1 MRFSKKHGTM
11 AAALAI
17 RHGGVTAKEL
27 AKALNRTERLC
38 QAIMREVVRQRGA
51 EFTLSPRRSKK
62 PGPAPLALVA
72 VNQTRK
78 EE

>member
-1 MRFSKKHGTM
+1 MRFAKKHGTM

-27 AKALNRTERLC
+27 SKALDRTERLC
-38 QAIMREVVRQRGA
+38 QAIMREIVRQRGN
-51 EFTLSPRRSKK
+51 EFLLAPRRSKK

-72 VNQTRK
+72 IETRK